1 MAKFFFLIFW
11 TKTKLKSITMPEK
24 KKQANNKNKKKIN
37 ILTYC
42 HLKVNKFVN
51 RPENFF
57 YGVKVVLGLSFIP
70 QVKYLFFWL
79 KQPAIQYLLVKL
91 NVGSVVFF
99 ADSTVL
105 AYVLKK
111 LNQEYDYGLK
121 LILLSVDEGITGYRD
136 DSLEVSTHQIND
148 LYVKR

>member
-1 MAKFFFLIFW
+1 MG
-11 TKTKLKSITMPEK
+11 
-24 KKQANNKNKKKIN
+24 
-37 ILTYC
+37 C
-42 HLKVNKFVN
+42 HLYH
-51 RPENFF
+51 R
-57 YGVKVVLGLSFIP
+57 LSTF
-70 QVKYLFFWL
+70 FFWL
-79 KQPAIQYLLVKL
+79 KQPAIQYLIVKL

>member
-1 MAKFFFLIFW
+1 MNA
-11 TKTKLKSITMPEK
+11 
-24 KKQANNKNKKKIN
+24 
-37 ILTYC
+37 
-42 HLKVNKFVN
+42 
-51 RPENFF
+51 
-57 YGVKVVLGLSFIP
+57 
-70 QVKYLFFWL
+70 
-79 KQPAIQYLLVKL
+79 
-91 NVGSVVFF
+91 GSVVFF

-148 LYVKR
+148 LYVKCWLKGNEKLEKSFTLRRWRGIR

>member
-1 MAKFFFLIFW
+1 M
-11 TKTKLKSITMPEK
+11 
-24 KKQANNKNKKKIN
+24 
-37 ILTYC
+37 
-42 HLKVNKFVN
+42 
-51 RPENFF
+51 
-57 YGVKVVLGLSFIP
+57 
-70 QVKYLFFWL
+70 
-79 KQPAIQYLLVKL
+79 

-136 DSLEVSTHQIND
+136 DSLEVRTHPIND
-148 LYVKR
+148 LYVKRWLKGNEKLEKSFTLRRWHGIR

>member
-1 MAKFFFLIFW
+1 M
-11 TKTKLKSITMPEK
+11 
-24 KKQANNKNKKKIN
+24 
-37 ILTYC
+37 
-42 HLKVNKFVN
+42 
-51 RPENFF
+51 
-57 YGVKVVLGLSFIP
+57 
-70 QVKYLFFWL
+70 
-79 KQPAIQYLLVKL
+79 

-136 DSLEVSTHQIND
+136 DSLEVRTHPIND
-148 LYVKR
+148 LYVKCWLKGNEKLEKSFTLRRWRGIR

>member
-1 MAKFFFLIFW
+1 M
-11 TKTKLKSITMPEK
+11 
-24 KKQANNKNKKKIN
+24 
-37 ILTYC
+37 
-42 HLKVNKFVN
+42 
-51 RPENFF
+51 
-57 YGVKVVLGLSFIP
+57 
-70 QVKYLFFWL
+70 
-79 KQPAIQYLLVKL
+79 

-136 DSLEVSTHQIND
+136 DSLEVSTYQIND
-148 LYVKR
+148 LYVKRWLKGNEKLEKSFTLRRWRGIR